1 MFPIKIKGMV
11 IFLNHSKSDI
21 TGGIMKKNT
30 LTGIFVLGLML
41 VFMTIGRAQ
50 GLKEGQ
56 WSMTMVTKMDNM
68 SPEMAAA
75 MKQME
80 NMPPEA
86 KAMMQQMQQ
95 RMGVSMSADGQ
106 GMTITTSHC
115 ITNQNPVPK
124 YMKNKDMEDR
134 CQQTHEINGNT
145 VIFHSTCNYNDTQ
158 IESNG
163 NMTYSDDTMQ
173 GEIKSH
179 QTHAGKTIDST
190 VDITGRYV
198 GPC

>member
-1 MFPIKIKGMV
+1 
-11 IFLNHSKSDI
+11 
-21 TGGIMKKNT
+21 MKRND
-30 LTGIFVLGLML
+30 LTGIFVLGLMF
-41 VFMTIGRAQ
+41 VFITLGRAQ

-68 SPEMAAA
+68 SPQMVAA

-86 KAMMQQMQQ
+86 KAAMQQMQQ
-95 RMGVSMSADGQ
+95 KMGVSMSADGQ
-106 GMTITTSHC
+106 GVTITATHC

-124 YMKNKDMEDR
+124 YIKNKDMEDR

-145 VIFHSTCNYNDTQ
+145 VTFHSNCNYNDTQ
-158 IESNG
+158 IESSG
-163 NMTYSDDTMQ
+163 NMTYSDGSMQ

-179 QTHAGKTIDST
+179 QTRAGKTIDST
-190 VDITGRYV
+190 VDITGQYV